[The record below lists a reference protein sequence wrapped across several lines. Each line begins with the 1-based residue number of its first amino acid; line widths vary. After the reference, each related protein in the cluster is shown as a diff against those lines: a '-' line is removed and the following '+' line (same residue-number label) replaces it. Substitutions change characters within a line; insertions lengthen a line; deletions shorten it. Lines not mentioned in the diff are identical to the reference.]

1 MKSAKA
7 LLFVGIVTT
16 GLLLSIGY
24 VSISQSISS
33 MTKEEKTEVKEVDEL
48 NVEITNV
55 EVLEKEGSASN
66 DVPTYTK
73 TAATFNTTLVQ
84 NGDSVVYNVTIKNK
98 GKKKVKLSNINITE
112 QEKGSEAVYYSA
124 ETPSEELEPGEE
136 TTMNVVAFYDSL
148 YRGYTTS
155 SSKSATATVQYEL
168 VK

>member
-55 EVLEKEGSASN
+55 EVLEKDGSASN

-73 TAATFNTTLVQ
+73 N
-84 NGDSVVYNVTIKNK
+84 
-98 GKKKVKLSNINITE
+98 
-112 QEKGSEAVYYSA
+112 
-124 ETPSEELEPGEE
+124 
-136 TTMNVVAFYDSL
+136 
-148 YRGYTTS
+148 
-155 SSKSATATVQYEL
+155 
-168 VK
+168 